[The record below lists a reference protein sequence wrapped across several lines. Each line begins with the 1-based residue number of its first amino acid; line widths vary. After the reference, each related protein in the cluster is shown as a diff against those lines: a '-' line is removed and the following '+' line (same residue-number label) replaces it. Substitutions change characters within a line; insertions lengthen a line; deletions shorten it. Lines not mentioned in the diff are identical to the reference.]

1 MEAGSWKYRGGL
13 VLIGCVVLIWVASAE
28 VTQEILAAEHK
39 LEALEGAVGLHKLH
53 SVGDGD
59 WTESTGATAVPQ
71 ADVSSPGRDALS
83 SGGALALAILCNK
96 ALFPIRAPF
105 TLAVTPTVSRYL
117 NRLRRIT

>member
-1 MEAGSWKYRGGL
+1 MNSAFRAAGLSDVLHRIGL
-13 VLIGCVVLIWVASAE
+13 SHLHKRE
-28 VTQEILAAEHK
+28 EILAAEHK

-53 SVGDGD
+53 SAGDGD
-59 WTESTGATAVPQ
+59 QTESTGATAVPR
-71 ADVSSPGRDALS
+71 ADASSPGRDALS